1 MNRRHFLST
10 LGLTVGGLP
19 CSLAGAKF
27 IQSEESTG
35 CIKGFIVSDAHIG
48 WKHFQQPTIEEQH
61 QACENIKAK
70 FPDLDLVFDTGDV
83 HHGYLKEPER
93 VKARTQWLD
102 HIANQFSTTPFH
114 YIAGNHELG
123 KGLNDPEQTACQL
136 GSIPL
141 RPYYSFDYKGIHF
154 IALPELFNTI
164 YITQESINWLLLD
177 LLVNQHKTTL
187 IFSHNSIKGT
197 TFNNGETGYRCL
209 ANSQQLL
216 DILDKNPQIV
226 AWFHG
231 HNHQYELVKQD
242 NRLFVSNGR
251 IGGFVPAESWGDF
264 GQGHLGGMYFE
275 INQNQLLVRA
285 YSATASAFLDELDS
299 PHLSQSLKMPTSY
312 NAQGPFNYYLGHGAS
327 VAGVEHLCANHY
339 LSDQEHQIT
348 YSKVNN
354 NINEHAQLDLP
365 THYRFANRDQ
375 VKMIGYKFSDNA
387 IKFKQQGGDLLVL
400 NETSLPSFSLSFPN
414 HLNQKSRL
422 YKRGGYYRYGD
433 INYQVAV
440 ALGDLP
446 ADAELTLQLK
456 VTFMDDQYQK
466 IYSTAPITAQKTGQL
481 YQFDVKR
488 QTPKPSSPTLRYFR
502 FDLIFNGAPDK
513 LLIQSI
519 HLRPHN
525 NNLKDAV
532 FKYQGQQLQV
542 GEDLIKTKHAVKVA
556 SDFQSAIQF
565 NNTGNHVIAWLAC
578 MPQVQWQAR
587 NATIRKQGDFIEL
600 RRSVDLIS
608 QCQRMILTPT
618 QSNDFY
624 PNQFVGTQAAKF
636 KLNGSMLD
644 IVLDTPTTE
653 SQVVVVAKNGQLSCE
668 QASIKPLGSDQ
679 YQLTPTSPQMQVK
692 YVKKT

>member
-10 LGLTVGGLP
+10 LGVTVGGLP
-19 CSLAGAKF
+19 SSLAGAKS
-27 IQSEESTG
+27 IQSEQSTG

-48 WKHFQQPTIEEQH
+48 WKHFQQPTIEAQH
-61 QACENIKAK
+61 KACENIKSK
-70 FPDLDLVFDTGDV
+70 FPDLDLVFDTGDI
-83 HHGYLKEPER
+83 HHGYLNEPER

-123 KGLNDPEQTACQL
+123 KGLNDPEHTACQL

-216 DILDKNPQIV
+216 DILDKNQQVV

-231 HNHQYELVKQD
+231 HNHQYELVKQR

-251 IGGFVPAESWGDF
+251 IGGFVPSDTWGDF
-264 GQGHLGGMYFE
+264 GQGHLGGIYFE
-275 INQNQLLVRA
+275 INSNQLLVRA
-285 YSATASAFLDELDS
+285 YSATASAFMDELDS
-299 PHLSQSLKMPTSY
+299 PHLSQSLKVSTSY
-312 NAQGPFNYYLGHGAS
+312 NSQGQFNYYMGHGAS
-327 VAGVEHLCANHY
+327 VAGVEHHCANHY
-339 LSDQEHQIT
+339 LSDQDHQIT
-348 YSKVNN
+348 YTKVNN

-375 VKMIGYKFSDNA
+375 IKMIGYKFSDDA
-387 IKFKQQGGDLLVL
+387 IKFKQQGGDLLVV
-400 NETSLPSFSLSFPN
+400 NDQSLPRFSLYFPN
-414 HLNQKSRL
+414 HLNTKSRL

-433 INYQVAV
+433 NNYQVAV
-440 ALGDLP
+440 TLGELP
-446 ADAELTLQLK
+446 PDAELTLQLK

-466 IYSTAPITAQKTGQL
+466 VYTTAPIAAQKTGQL

-488 QTPKPSSPTLRYFR
+488 QLPKPSSPDLRYFR
-502 FDLIFNGAPDK
+502 FDLIFNGAPDE

-525 NNLKDAV
+525 NSLNEAV
-532 FKYQGQQLQV
+532 MKYQNQQLDV
-542 GEDLIKTKHAVKVA
+542 AGDLIKSKHAVKVA
-556 SDFQSAIQF
+556 SDFHSTIQF
-565 NNTGNHVIAWLAC
+565 NDTGDHVMAWLAC
-578 MPQVQWQAR
+578 IPQVQWQAR
-587 NATIRKQGDFIEL
+587 NATIRQQGAFIEL
-600 RRSVDLIS
+600 RRSIDHIS
-608 QCQRMILTPT
+608 RCQRMILTPT
-618 QSNDFY
+618 QGSDFY
-624 PNQFVGTQAAKF
+624 PNQFVGIQSAKF
-636 KLNGSMLD
+636 KLKGSLLD
-644 IVLDTPTTE
+644 IVLDTVTTE
-653 SQVVVVAKNGQLSCE
+653 SQVVVVAKKGQLSCA

-679 YQLTPTSPQMQVK
+679 YLLSPNSPQMQVK